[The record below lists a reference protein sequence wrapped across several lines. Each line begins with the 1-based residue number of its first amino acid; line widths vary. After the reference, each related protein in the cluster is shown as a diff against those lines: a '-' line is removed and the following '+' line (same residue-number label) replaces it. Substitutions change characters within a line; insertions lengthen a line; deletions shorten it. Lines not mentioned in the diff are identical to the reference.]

1 MKRLFISLTV
11 LFICLNLSAVEY
23 YDILGTKGEVD
34 YLSEVESV
42 EAFFETC
49 DEITGVWKIFA
60 EANNLKFERLEK
72 IPKSVKEDVI
82 QAVKESYDIEDNE
95 AYYVTFNPYKR
106 NDNLTYVAYVMIID
120 VYNNIHA
127 MVAYEFKEK

>member
-49 DEITGVWKIFA
+49 DEITEVWKIFA
-60 EANNLKFERLEK
+60 EANNLKFEKLEK
-72 IPKSVKEDVI
+72 IPKSIKEDVI
-82 QAVKESYDIEDNE
+82 QAVKESYDIEENC
-95 AYYVTFNPYKR
+95 
-106 NDNLTYVAYVMIID
+106 L
-120 VYNNIHA
+120 
-127 MVAYEFKEK
+127 

>member
-23 YDILGTKGEVD
+23 CDILGTKGEVD

-49 DEITGVWKIFA
+49 DEITEV
-60 EANNLKFERLEK
+60 
-72 IPKSVKEDVI
+72 
-82 QAVKESYDIEDNE
+82 
-95 AYYVTFNPYKR
+95 
-106 NDNLTYVAYVMIID
+106 
-120 VYNNIHA
+120 
-127 MVAYEFKEK
+127 